1 MRDDAA
7 KKNGNGVSSKDGG
20 DDSGEDSEEDEEY
33 DSHGRRS
40 EVGD

>member
-1 MRDDAA
+1 V
-7 KKNGNGVSSKDGG
+7 KKNGNGASSKDAG

-33 DSHGRRS
+33 DSQGRRS

>member
-1 MRDDAA
+1 M
-7 KKNGNGVSSKDGG
+7 KKNGNGASSKDAG

-33 DSHGRRS
+33 DSQGRRS